1 MARSLTKSDKAGKPY
16 VRPANVEANIDGVL
30 ALSASDLADRLAI
43 RDPTSSDYIM
53 SESLVHLIRRAIETG
68 DEGMSGCILPV
79 LLRRCERQMQNMLT
93 GNGIDRMSFCEEVLS
108 AFSELLARDGDGSSE
123 LDFYEC
129 RFNQAFRFFRLDILN
144 AEKRRMSGNLHL
156 PEQGDAHVSR
166 EIDRAVSAA
175 PDSKTTEDYVLSRE
189 LLRAI
194 DQLPAEERRALV
206 LVKLLGF
213 ETESADQKK
222 ATAATLC
229 GVSGRTIRTR
239 LSKASAKLSRF
250 KSEQDAP

>member
-1 MARSLTKSDKAGKPY
+1 MARSLTKSDRTGKPY

-43 RDPTSSDYIM
+43 RDPKSSDYIM
-53 SESLVHLIRRAIETG
+53 SESLVHLIRRAIEAS
-68 DEGMSGCILPV
+68 DERISGCVLPV

-93 GNGIDRMSFCEEVLS
+93 GNGIDRSSLCEEVLS
-108 AFSELLARDGDGSSE
+108 AFSELLARDGNGSSE

-129 RFNQAFRFFRLDILN
+129 RFNQAFRFFRLDILK
-144 AEKRRMSGNLHL
+144 AEKTRISRNLHL
-156 PEQGDAHVSR
+156 PEQGEAHTSR
-166 EIDRAVSAA
+166 EINRAISAA
-175 PDSKTTEDYVLSRE
+175 FDSDTPEDHVLSRE
-189 LLRAI
+189 LLHAI

-213 ETESADQKK
+213 DTESADQTKT
-222 ATAATLC
+222 TAATLC

-239 LSKASAKLSRF
+239 LSTAAAKLSQF
-250 KSEQDAP
+250 KSEKDAQ